1 MNVLFRYDDYLI
13 ICHSKDEHTG
23 NLFKACSAFILTS
36 TFGAVTR
43 QGHGVVKKI
52 PFFTANKKDDS
63 DIILALYRVSGE
75 MFNAPFQ
82 EIEPLILNIIERN
95 NELIQANRKSI
106 SVFADKELFEVYFE
120 SLNVVDAKF
129 EKIYYQ
135 DTEEA

>member
-1 MNVLFRYDDYLI
+1 
-13 ICHSKDEHTG
+13 
-23 NLFKACSAFILTS
+23 
-36 TFGAVTR
+36 
-43 QGHGVVKKI
+43 
-52 PFFTANKKDDS
+52 
-63 DIILALYRVSGE
+63 